1 MDKHVNQIIS
11 HCYKILKDIGRIK
24 KCLQQS
30 HLERLVHSVISSR
43 LDYCNSLFVNISKG
57 NLDKLQKLQ
66 NAAARLV
73 VGGKK
78 RESVSGALRKLH
90 WLRVEARITFKILLL
105 VFKIL
110 KGQCSQNPELMY
122 KSLNGRPEDY
132 LLLQTPNFKTA
143 YGKRIFAYNGT
154 RLWNALPVTVRSE
167 EDVYKFKKTLKTL
180 LFDGHEELKKKAFKY
195 T

>member
-1 MDKHVNQIIS
+1 MKFRKFYTALQSSTRFEYIGAPTVIIGWFIFVDLALTFRLHSRFAGVGVYLDKNLTMDKHVNQIVS

-105 VFKIL
+105 VF
-110 KGQCSQNPELMY
+110 
-122 KSLNGRPEDY
+122 
-132 LLLQTPNFKTA
+132 
-143 YGKRIFAYNGT
+143 
-154 RLWNALPVTVRSE
+154 
-167 EDVYKFKKTLKTL
+167 
-180 LFDGHEELKKKAFKY
+180 
-195 T
+195 